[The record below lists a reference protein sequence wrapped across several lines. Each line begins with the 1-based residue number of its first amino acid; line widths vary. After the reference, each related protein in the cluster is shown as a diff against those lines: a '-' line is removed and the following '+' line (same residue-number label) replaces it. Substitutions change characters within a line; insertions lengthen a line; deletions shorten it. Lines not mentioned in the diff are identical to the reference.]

1 MRLVAGQW
9 RIGFTAAN
17 AGLLGAAYGRR
28 VASSPAPTDE
38 ERSMP
43 HNPPE
48 GYTRIT
54 PYLLYEDAAAAIDF
68 LT

>member
-1 MRLVAGQW
+1 
-9 RIGFTAAN
+9 
-17 AGLLGAAYGRR
+17 
-28 VASSPAPTDE
+28 
-38 ERSMP
+38 MP

-68 LT
+68 LTSAFGFTERMRS